1 MKNFIVLCIMLA
13 GAPLLS
19 QTDSCLILD
28 IETKSVTKGGEI
40 CIAVRVKNFVNMQS
54 LQFSIGYD
62 PTVVSLERV
71 QNVYNNLVNLDP
83 GLIRNDTLKK
93 ALIFLWDDINAK
105 GQSVPDGV
113 TLFELCFKAVGKPGE
128 CTSLFLSNFPASIE
142 AIQKQG
148 SNDVEICVSQEDPTR
163 VIKIQVPSDMCALVD
178 VCGSSNNTGIISL
191 SSWGGTAPYIVEFS
205 GPPMR
210 KDTIKVAGDPLKYTN
225 LPSGNYTLRVTDVN
239 GLDTIINV
247 TVPIAPTIVITNDTV
262 SFNQTRNPTCWNT
275 QDGRIGVRVSGGVGP
290 LLVGWK
296 PVNIYGVT
304 TIRNLG
310 IGNYT
315 LCVQD
320 SLGCTVT
327 QDFTLQKDSIKVDLV
342 VENDESCRLNDGAV
356 SVRASGGDPF
366 PGTGNRYNFSWD
378 KNTSANCA
386 MDTACRNSALPAGR
400 QFVIVEDKLKCKSIV
415 WFDIVSAA
423 NSFMDSVNV
432 VDVSCFGGN
441 DGSFQAYATSR
452 SGLKLPIN
460 FTLYD
465 NLTDTLIPGGNANL
479 ADYTSP
485 NLKAGTYRLELRDSS
500 NCTIYDTIK
509 VLEPPPLQIQDVS
522 IDLEVSC
529 VPGNDGY
536 LSVNGVG
543 GTAGYKY
550 FWDYNSN
557 TNNSLSA
564 LPPGTYNVTVSDA
577 NLCTATKSYRI
588 TMPMMPVITGF
599 NNTDVSC
606 PNAKDG
612 CVEVLYTNGSVPVNL
627 FNWSPTGFTSR
638 ICNLGTGIYSVTIT
652 DSNGCTDTAST
663 RLISTSAGIIL
674 DSVTIRP
681 PTCPGSKDGVIIVF
695 PSGGQTPYNY
705 NWSNGARSQ
714 VNSNLGAGNYIL
726 FLEDNGPCPA
736 IIDTF
741 MITDPAHINIQ
752 VSGTSDPSCFEQQT
766 CDGRAIVNATGIHPN
781 YTVVWSSGEKSFSNV
796 DTAHMLCAGD
806 QYVIVSNGQ
815 CSDTLDFK
823 MNAPPEIKLD
833 ATKVSIV
840 PPSCYGY
847 SDGTATIGATGGVGS
862 LTYVWAD
869 SRRGPTVNGLREG
882 SYYFTVIDQNGCM
895 HVDSVRLRQPDS
907 IRVDVIAGASKDIS
921 CYGAKDGKIVTIW
934 NGGNGGNGSFQW
946 IPNVG
951 IDSILTDLAGG
962 TYRLIVTD
970 KNNCTGEV
978 SYSIKEPSE
987 IQGVYPQIDEPKCEG
1002 DKVDF
1007 TVLQAFGGSGSNFR
1021 FTING
1026 GAPHPLADLVGLDP
1040 GTYSIRVY
1048 DANNCFT
1055 DTTIVVPDPVNA
1067 LSVNF
1072 TKDQET
1078 IQLGDSVRLDGQVN
1092 SSSLLDT
1099 IIWTPVTYVKDP
1111 QSSISFVDPS
1121 VTTKYILTVIDENG
1135 CLASDEVL
1143 VIVEN
1148 RREFFAPNVISP
1160 NDDGVNDGFT
1170 IYTGTGVT
1178 KVEYVEI
1185 FDRWGNQVYYI
1196 ENPDISSGTANL
1208 WNGEV
1213 HGQKVN
1219 PGVFAYV
1226 AGVKFKDGFKIVYR
1240 GDLTIVR

>member
-1 MKNFIVLCIMLA
+1 
-13 GAPLLS
+13 
-19 QTDSCLILD
+19 
-28 IETKSVTKGGEI
+28 
-40 CIAVRVKNFVNMQS
+40 MQK
-54 LQFSIGYD
+54 FSI
-62 PTVVSLERV
+62 
-71 QNVYNNLVNLDP
+71 
-83 GLIRNDTLKK
+83 
-93 ALIFLWDDINAK
+93 
-105 GQSVPDGV
+105 
-113 TLFELCFKAVGKPGE
+113 
-128 CTSLFLSNFPASIE
+128 AS
-142 AIQKQG
+142 
-148 SNDVEICVSQEDPTR
+148 
-163 VIKIQVPSDMCALVD
+163 
-178 VCGSSNNTGIISL
+178 
-191 SSWGGTAPYIVEFS
+191 
-205 GPPMR
+205 
-210 KDTIKVAGDPLKYTN
+210 
-225 LPSGNYTLRVTDVN
+225 
-239 GLDTIINV
+239 
-247 TVPIAPTIVITNDTV
+247 
-262 SFNQTRNPTCWNT
+262 
-275 QDGRIGVRVSGGVGP
+275 
-290 LLVGWK
+290 
-296 PVNIYGVT
+296 
-304 TIRNLG
+304 
-310 IGNYT
+310 
-315 LCVQD
+315 
-320 SLGCTVT
+320 
-327 QDFTLQKDSIKVDLV
+327 
-342 VENDESCRLNDGAV
+342 
-356 SVRASGGDPF
+356 
-366 PGTGNRYNFSWD
+366 
-378 KNTSANCA
+378 
-386 MDTACRNSALPAGR
+386 R

-423 NSFMDSVNV
+423 NSLMDSAIV

-452 SGLKLPIN
+452 GGLKLPIN

-465 NLTDTLIPGGNANL
+465 NLTGNIIPGGNANQ

-485 NLKAGTYRLELRDSS
+485 NLRAGTYRLELRDSS

-509 VLEPPPLQIQDVS
+509 VLEPPPLQIQDDS

-550 FWDYNSN
+550 FWDYNGN
-557 TNNSLSA
+557 TNNSISA

-577 NLCTATKSYRI
+577 NLCTATKSFLI
-588 TMPMMPVITGF
+588 TTPMMPVITGF
-599 NNTDVSC
+599 NNVDVSC

-627 FNWSPTGFTSR
+627 FSWSPTGFMSK
-638 ICNLGTGIYSVTIT
+638 ICNLGTGVYSVTIT
-652 DSNGCTDTAST
+652 DSNGCSDTAST

-741 MITDPAHINIQ
+741 MITDPPHINIQ

-796 DTAHMLCAGD
+796 DTARMLCAGD

-847 SDGTATIGATGGVGS
+847 SDGTATIGATGGVGT

-869 SRRGPTVNGLREG
+869 SRRGPTVNGLKEG

-921 CYGAKDGKIVTIW
+921 CFGAKDGKIVTIW

-951 IDSILTDLAGG
+951 KDSILTDLGGG

-970 KNNCTGEV
+970 KNNCTGEA
-978 SYSIKEPSE
+978 SYTIKEPSE

-1111 QSSISFVDPS
+1111 QSSVSFVDPS